1 MSFAHPQWLNALY
14 LVPALVGVFLYGA
27 KRRRQTLAGF
37 AGEKYEESLAPGR
50 SWRKGVLKAFL
61 RVLGYSLLVLALAG
75 PQIGSQ
81 LVKVEREGIDLV
93 IALVVSLSML
103 AEDMKPNRLER
114 AKQEIVDL
122 IQGLKG
128 DRVGIVVFAGDAF
141 VLCPL
146 TVDYD
151 AALMFS
157 NTADVDVVSK
167 PGTSIH
173 EAIRKS
179 VALFPTTQKA
189 DRVIIL
195 VTDGETHDGDPLAEA
210 KKAAED
216 GIRIYTIGIGN
227 PSGELI
233 PLRGTDGSIDGY
245 KKDKAGETVLTR
257 LDETMLRKVAKA
269 TRGQYLP
276 ATRDGLELKVL
287 YREISGM
294 EKKTVKGEFM
304 ERKKDRFVWF
314 LAAAFF
320 VLALDLL
327 ISAGGAKRSPRKI
340 RILHTGAAGILVL
353 FLVGCFAQ
361 VAVAK
366 GVDKARIKSGNK
378 YYNASEY
385 QKALVLYREAFG
397 DTTALSE
404 NGEGVLYNEANTLH
418 MMGRYPEALQKYHES
433 FSEDTLHAGRV
444 LYNRGNT
451 LVKMGKLPEA
461 VGSYLQSL
469 RYMPDDIDA
478 RRNLE
483 LALKMIEEQPQQQ
496 QSENQDQNKD
506 DGDKE
511 PGDQQQQQQG
521 DQQQQNDQQDESQNN
536 ENQQNEQPPPDS
548 TQINPPSQSDSS
560 NAQPQLADSTQV
572 IELSREDALRLL
584 KLLEEQEK
592 ELQKKKRRAAFRR
605 ATRSGR
611 DW

>member
-1 MSFAHPQWLNALY
+1 
-14 LVPALVGVFLYGA
+14 
-27 KRRRQTLAGF
+27 
-37 AGEKYEESLAPGR
+37 
-50 SWRKGVLKAFL
+50 
-61 RVLGYSLLVLALAG
+61 
-75 PQIGSQ
+75 
-81 LVKVEREGIDLV
+81 
-93 IALVVSLSML
+93 
-103 AEDMKPNRLER
+103 
-114 AKQEIVDL
+114 
-122 IQGLKG
+122 
-128 DRVGIVVFAGDAF
+128 
-141 VLCPL
+141 
-146 TVDYD
+146 
-151 AALMFS
+151 
-157 NTADVDVVSK
+157 
-167 PGTSIH
+167 
-173 EAIRKS
+173 
-179 VALFPTTQKA
+179 
-189 DRVIIL
+189 
-195 VTDGETHDGDPLAEA
+195 
-210 KKAAED
+210 
-216 GIRIYTIGIGN
+216 
-227 PSGELI
+227 
-233 PLRGTDGSIDGY
+233 
-245 KKDKAGETVLTR
+245 
-257 LDETMLRKVAKA
+257 
-269 TRGQYLP
+269 
-276 ATRDGLELKVL
+276 VL

-340 RILHTGAAGILVL
+340 RILHTGATGILVL
-353 FLVGCFAQ
+353 FLVGCFSQ
-361 VAVAK
+361 VAAAK

-378 YYNASEY
+378 YFKASEY

-397 DTTALSE
+397 DTTALAE

-483 LALKMIEEQPQQQ
+483 LALKMIEEQPKQQ

-506 DGDKE
+506 GDQESGEK
-511 PGDQQQQQQG
+511 QQQQQS
-521 DQQQQNDQQDESQNN
+521 DQQQNDQQDENQNN
-536 ENQQNEQPPPDS
+536 ENKQNEQQPPDS
-548 TQINPPSQSDSS
+548 TQVNPPSQSDSS
-560 NAQPQLADSTQV
+560 NAQPQLADSSQV